1 MHPLPYSE
9 IREQADSSI
18 SDFVLWDLYWKYGGL
33 PACMLES
40 GESKKQQYLKQIF
53 STTYLKD
60 IVEWYHLRDDII
72 LENLVAYL
80 ASSVGSTLNPTNISN
95 AFKSKTH
102 ITVVAPATIRR
113 YITYL
118 NDAFVI
124 SKAQRYGL
132 KRKAIIHGSSK
143 YFLKSDLHR

>member
-1 MHPLPYSE
+1 MGPLLE
-9 IREQADSSI
+9 IRGIARLHVEIWRIEKTAISQA
-18 SDFVLWDLYWKYGGL
+18 
-33 PACMLES
+33 
-40 GESKKQQYLKQIF
+40 IF

-60 IVEWYHLRDDII
+60 IAEWYHLRDDII

-124 SKAQRYGL
+124 SKAQWYGL

-143 YFLKSDLHR
+143 YFLKSD